1 MRIPIHTS
9 KLKVFYALCVVD
21 FLLRLEWGIST
32 SMMTL
37 YIHELGGSPFE
48 VSLVF
53 SVFAGISILCYSF
66 WGSFSD
72 NIGKRKRFII
82 FGMAGL
88 LPIYLLIAT
97 QQNILLLI
105 LLRGSTAIFKGA
117 VVPTLFA
124 LVTDISPPKYMG
136 TNIGILGSVEMAGWA
151 IGPVIGGILA
161 DSYGFP
167 LLWVFVGISCF
178 VGALLFLVGGE
189 DPANLQRSPQ
199 RRVFGGL
206 SDSSLLSQ
214 IAVLLVTLGIVLF
227 GFSLLG
233 PNMNVYLYEKLQLSR
248 TLVGVLTFLGG
259 GVTMVIQP
267 FIGSW
272 SDSIG
277 RKPFL
282 ILSAATLALGIF
294 TLFLATDFPL
304 ALLSQI
310 LIRNYSAFLVIAS
323 AYIADVVPAEKKSTA
338 LGLQNS
344 IGGLS
349 RSIGAIV
356 GGLIITFIDIQ
367 TVILVSTIFPIA
379 GIIGILFFLEESRT
393 SERFTRSS
401 SNPI

>member
-1 MRIPIHTS
+1 MP
-9 KLKVFYALCVVD
+9 KVFYALCIVD

-37 YIHELGGSPFE
+37 HIHELGGSPFE

-72 NIGKRKRFII
+72 NIGKRKRFIV
-82 FGMAGL
+82 FGMAAL

-105 LLRGSTAIFKGA
+105 LLRGSTAIFKSA

-124 LVTDISPPKYMG
+124 LVSDISPPKHVG
-136 TNIGILGSVEMAGWA
+136 TNIGILGSIEMAGWA
-151 IGPVIGGILA
+151 IGPVIGGIFA

-167 LLWVFVGISCF
+167 LLWVFVGITCF
-178 VGALLFLVGGE
+178 LGALIFLVVAE
-189 DPANLQRSPQ
+189 DPANLQRSP
-199 RRVFGGL
+199 RRSVFGGF
-206 SDSSLLSQ
+206 SDRALLSQ
-214 IAVLLVTLGIVLF
+214 TSVLLVTFGIFLF

-233 PNMNVYLYEKLQLSR
+233 PNMNVYLYEELQLSR

-259 GVTMVIQP
+259 GVTMVLQP
-267 FIGSW
+267 FIGSG
-272 SDSIG
+272 SDNIG

-282 ILSAATLALGIF
+282 ILSASTLALGNF
-294 TLFLATDFPL
+294 TLYLATDFPL

-323 AYIADVVPAEKKSTA
+323 AYITDVVPAEKKSTA

-356 GGLIITFIDIQ
+356 GGLIITFVDIQ
-367 TVILVSTIFPIA
+367 TLILVSIVFPVA
-379 GIIGILFFLEESRT
+379 GIFGILFFLDESRK
-393 SERFTRSS
+393 
-401 SNPI
+401 

>member
-1 MRIPIHTS
+1 VRLAIHTS
-9 KLKVFYALCVVD
+9 KPKVFFALCVVD

-82 FGMAGL
+82 FGMAAL

-105 LLRGSTAIFKGA
+105 FLRGSTAIFKGA

-124 LVTDISPPKYMG
+124 LVSDISSPKYVG
-136 TNIGILGSVEMAGWA
+136 TNIGILGSIEMAGWA
-151 IGPVIGGILA
+151 IGPVVGGILA

-167 LLWVFVGISCF
+167 LLWVFVGITCF
-178 VGALLFLVGGE
+178 SGALIFLVGGE
-189 DPANLQRSPQ
+189 DPSNLQRSP
-199 RRVFGGL
+199 RRSVFGGF

-214 IAVLLVTLGIVLF
+214 IAVLLVTFGIFLF

-233 PNMNVYLYEKLQLSR
+233 PNMNVYLYEELQLSR

-272 SDSIG
+272 SDKIG

-282 ILSAATLALGIF
+282 ILSASMLALGNFI
-294 TLFLATDFPL
+294 LFLTTDFSL

-323 AYIADVVPAEKKSTA
+323 AYITDVVPAEKKSTA

-367 TVILVSTIFPIA
+367 TLILVSIIFPIS
-379 GIIGILFFLEESRT
+379 GIIGILFFLKESRT
-393 SERFTRSS
+393 
-401 SNPI
+401 

>member
-1 MRIPIHTS
+1 MLIPIHTS

-117 VVPTLFA
+117 IVPTLYA
-124 LVTDISPPKYMG
+124 LVTDISPPQYVG

-189 DPANLQRSPQ
+189 DPANLQRSP
-199 RRVFGGL
+199 RGSVFGGL
-206 SDSSLLSQ
+206 SDRSLLSQ
-214 IAVLLVTLGIVLF
+214 IAVLLVTLGIFLF

-233 PNMNVYLYEKLQLSR
+233 PNMNVYLYEELQLSR

-259 GVTMVIQP
+259 GVTMVLQP

-282 ILSAATLALGIF
+282 ILSAATLALGNF
-294 TLFLATDFPL
+294 TLFIATDFPL

-367 TVILVSTIFPIA
+367 TVILVSILFPIA

-393 SERFTRSS
+393 
-401 SNPI
+401 

>member
-1 MRIPIHTS
+1 VLIPIHTS

-117 VVPTLFA
+117 VVPTLYA
-124 LVTDISPPKYMG
+124 LVTDISPPQYVG

-151 IGPVIGGILA
+151 IGPVIGGLLA

-178 VGALLFLVGGE
+178 VGALLFLVGGD
-189 DPANLQRSPQ
+189 DPANLQRSP
-199 RRVFGGL
+199 RGSVFGGL
-206 SDSSLLSQ
+206 SDRSLLSQ
-214 IAVLLVTLGIVLF
+214 IAVLLVTLGIFLF

-233 PNMNVYLYEKLQLSR
+233 PNMNVYLYEALHLSR

-259 GVTMVIQP
+259 GVTMVLQP

-282 ILSAATLALGIF
+282 ILSAATLALGNF
-294 TLFLATDFPL
+294 TLFIATDFPL

-367 TVILVSTIFPIA
+367 TVILVSILFPIA
-379 GIIGILFFLEESRT
+379 GNIGILFFLEESRT
-393 SERFTRSS
+393 
-401 SNPI
+401 

>member
-1 MRIPIHTS
+1 MRLPIHTS
-9 KLKVFYALCVVD
+9 KPKVFYALCAVD

-66 WGSFSD
+66 WGSLSD

-82 FGMAGL
+82 FGMAAL

-97 QQNILLLI
+97 QRNILLLI
-105 LLRGSTAIFKGA
+105 VLRGSTAIFKGA

-124 LVTDISPPKYMG
+124 LVSDISPPEYIG
-136 TNIGILGSVEMAGWA
+136 TNIGILGSIEMAGWA
-151 IGPVIGGILA
+151 IGPVVGGILA

-167 LLWVFVGISCF
+167 LLWVFVGITCF
-178 VGALLFLVGGE
+178 AGALIFLGGGE

-199 RRVFGGL
+199 RSVFGGF
-206 SDSSLLSQ
+206 SDRSLLSQ
-214 IAVLLVTLGIVLF
+214 ITVLLVTFGIFLF

-233 PNMNVYLYEKLQLSR
+233 PNMNVYLYEELQLSR

-259 GVTMVIQP
+259 GVTMALQP

-272 SDSIG
+272 SDRIG

-282 ILSAATLALGIF
+282 ILSASMLALGNFI
-294 TLFLATDFPL
+294 LFLAKDFPL

-310 LIRNYSAFLVIAS
+310 LIRNYSAFLVITS
-323 AYIADVVPAEKKSTA
+323 AYITDVVPAEKKSTA

-356 GGLIITFIDIQ
+356 GGLIISFVDIP
-367 TVILVSTIFPIA
+367 TLILVSIIFPIS
-379 GIIGILFFLEESRT
+379 GIIGILFFLKESR
-393 SERFTRSS
+393 
-401 SNPI
+401 IK